1 MRTTK
6 VGAIILYTY
15 VFQML
20 APPPGE
26 TFDGTE
32 EKTLPTKNP
41 VNNAAPEQVPLLTS
55 EDPGKTALESSK
67 WGKLISQL
75 WYFVEKWKLKQIFQ
89 PPIIASI
96 LAISI
101 GTVPFLKHFILMD
114 DAPLFFFTDSCLILG
129 EAMIP
134 CILLALGGN
143 LVDGP
148 GAGSKKLGFRTM
160 ASIIFG
166 RLVLVPLSG
175 LGIVTMADKLGFIPK
190 GDKMFKFVLLL
201 QHSMPTSVLSGPS
214 SDGGHADIAGRGTGK
229 GHRPLVI
236 SLTLKAS
243 TLIPSERWGFELG
256 WGGYLQRGH
265 ALFSTSASEMAPT
278 KRVGGAGNKIQND
291 VTKTKSA
298 DEQIADMKIL
308 GTLSKYLWLKD
319 NLEFRF
325 RVLMALGLLVGAKV
339 INVQVPFLFKL
350 AVDWLSAITGS
361 DNVMASF
368 SDINS
373 TLLALFVSPAA
384 VLIGYGIA
392 RTGAS
397 ACNELRNAIFSK
409 VALRAIR
416 TVSRKIAMVSGILAY
431 NFGATFAWITSLS
444 VAAYIAFTLIVTQW
458 RTKFR
463 QAMNKADNDA
473 STRAIDSLL
482 NYETVKYF
490 NNESFEVKKYDT
502 FLKRYEDAALKTQ
515 SSLAFLN
522 FGQNVIFSTALS
534 TAMVLCSYGI
544 MKGAMTV
551 GDLVMVNG
559 LLFQLSLPLNFLG
572 SVYRETR
579 QSLIDMKSMFQ
590 LLEETPE
597 IRDSCK
603 AKPLKFRGGTIEFND
618 VHFGYLTDRK
628 ILDGISFVVSAGKS
642 VAIVGTSGSG
652 KSTILRLLY
661 RFFDSDSG
669 SIRIDGQDI
678 REVTLESLRKCIGVV
693 PQDTVLF
700 NDTIFHNIHYGQ
712 LSATEEEVFE
722 AARHA
727 AIHDTIVNFP
737 EKYSTI
743 VGERG
748 LKLSG
753 GEKQR
758 VSLARAFLK
767 APSILLCDEAT
778 SALDS
783 TTEAE
788 ILNALKTLANNR
800 TSIFIAHRLTTAMQ
814 CDEIIV
820 LENGKVVEQGPH
832 EVLLSRAGRYAR
844 LWAQQNNNDAMDT
857 AVKVEA

>member
-1 MRTTK
+1 MGAISRC
-6 VGAIILYTY
+6 VGACRL
-15 VFQML
+15 FQCG
-20 APPPGE
+20 GE
-26 TFDGTE
+26 LTGGRPTISRNLGPFVCRFDR
-32 EKTLPTKNP
+32 
-41 VNNAAPEQVPLLTS
+41 S
-55 EDPGKTALESSK
+55 
-67 WGKLISQL
+67 LISSRAL
-75 WYFVEKWKLKQIFQ
+75 SAKRSKKFRDGRVGVSKSPSTLLAGEIPFYGRGRMDVIRKSSSSGRLSCFLSDSS
-89 PPIIASI
+89 PPIGNR
-96 LAISI
+96 L
-101 GTVPFLKHFILMD
+101 PR
-114 DAPLFFFTDSCLILG
+114 DS
-129 EAMIP
+129 
-134 CILLALGGN
+134 
-143 LVDGP
+143 
-148 GAGSKKLGFRTM
+148 R
-160 ASIIFG
+160 
-166 RLVLVPLSG
+166 
-175 LGIVTMADKLGFIPK
+175 
-190 GDKMFKFVLLL
+190 
-201 QHSMPTSVLSGPS
+201 
-214 SDGGHADIAGRGTGK
+214 
-229 GHRPLVI
+229 
-236 SLTLKAS
+236 
-243 TLIPSERWGFELG
+243 
-256 WGGYLQRGH
+256 YLQRGH
-265 ALFSTSASEMAPT
+265 ALFSTSTSEMAA
-278 KRVGGAGNKIQND
+278 RMLVGGAGNKIQID
-291 VTKTKSA
+291 VAKKESA
-298 DEQIADMKIL
+298 DKQITDMKIL
-308 GTLSKYLWLKD
+308 RTLAKYLWLKD

-325 RVLMALGLLVGAKV
+325 RVAMALGLLVGAKV

-361 DNVMASF
+361 ENAMASF
-368 SDINS
+368 TDTNS
-373 TLLALFVSPAA
+373 TLVALFVSPAA
-384 VLIGYGIA
+384 ALIGYGVA

-397 ACNELRNAIFSK
+397 ACNELRNAVFSK

-416 TVSRKIAMVSGILAY
+416 TLSRQVFSHLHDLDLRYHLSRQTGALNRIIDRGSRAINFILSSMVFNVVPTLLEIAMVSSILAY
-431 NFGATFAWITSLS
+431 NFGATFAWITSFS
-444 VAAYIAFTLIVTQW
+444 VAAYVAFTLTVTQW

-473 STRAIDSLL
+473 STKAIDSLL

-490 NNESFEVKKYDT
+490 NNESFEVEKYDT
-502 FLKRYEDAALKTQ
+502 YLKRYENAALKTQ

-522 FGQNVIFSTALS
+522 FGQNVLFSMVLS
-534 TAMVLCSYGI
+534 TAMILSSYGI
-544 MKGAMTV
+544 MNGAMTV

-579 QSLIDMKSMFQ
+579 QSLIDMESMFQ

-597 IRDSCK
+597 IRD
-603 AKPLKFRGGTIEFND
+603 AHEAQPLNLRGGTIEFHD

-628 ILDGISFVVSAGKS
+628 ILDGISFAVPAGKS
-642 VAIVGTSGSG
+642 VAVVGTSGSG

-661 RFFDSDSG
+661 RFFDADSG

-678 REVTLESLRKCIGVV
+678 REVMLESLRKCIGVV

-700 NDTIFHNIHYGQ
+700 NDTIFHNIHYGR

-722 AARHA
+722 AAQRA
-727 AIHDTIVNFP
+727 AIHDTIMNFP
-737 EKYSTI
+737 EKYATI

-832 EVLLSRAGRYAR
+832 EELLSRAGRYAQ
-844 LWAQQNNNDAMDT
+844 LWAQQNNNDVVDA
-857 AVKVEA
+857 AVIEV

>member
-1 MRTTK
+1 MRTVSRC
-6 VGAIILYTY
+6 VGACR
-15 VFQML
+15 
-20 APPPGE
+20 
-26 TFDGTE
+26 
-32 EKTLPTKNP
+32 
-41 VNNAAPEQVPLLTS
+41 LLKC
-55 EDPGKTALESSK
+55 G
-67 WGKLISQL
+67 GKLTGGRPSISRNL
-75 WYFVEKWKLKQIFQ
+75 
-89 PPIIASI
+89 
-96 LAISI
+96 
-101 GTVPFLKHFILMD
+101 D
-114 DAPLFFFTDSCLILG
+114 PLICRLDRCLISGRAFG
-129 EAMIP
+129 EKGSGESRDDRVGVLKSAST
-134 CILLALGGN
+134 LLAGEIPFSDRSRMD
-143 LVDGP
+143 VMRK
-148 GAGSKKLGFRTM
+148 S
-160 ASIIFG
+160 SSFG
-166 RLVLVPLSG
+166 RLSCFLSDSSPPIG
-175 LGIVTMADKLGFIPK
+175 NR
-190 GDKMFKFVLLL
+190 LLKDL
-201 QHSMPTSVLSGPS
+201 
-214 SDGGHADIAGRGTGK
+214 
-229 GHRPLVI
+229 
-236 SLTLKAS
+236 
-243 TLIPSERWGFELG
+243 
-256 WGGYLQRGH
+256 GYLQRGH
-265 ALFSTSASEMAPT
+265 ALFSTSASEMAAT

-291 VTKTKSA
+291 VTKMESA

-308 GTLSKYLWLKD
+308 RTLSKYLWLKD

-361 DNVMASF
+361 DNAMASF
-368 SDINS
+368 SDTNS

-416 TVSRKIAMVSGILAY
+416 TVSRKVFSHLHDLDLRYHLSRQTGALNRIIDRGSRAINFILSSMVFNVVPTILEIAMVSGILAY

-490 NNESFEVKKYDT
+490 TNESFEAKKYDT
-502 FLKRYEDAALKTQ
+502 YLKRYEDAALKTQ

-544 MKGAMTV
+544 MNGAMTV

-603 AKPLKFRGGTIEFND
+603 AEPLKFRGGTIKFND

-628 ILDGISFVVSAGKS
+628 ILDGISFIVSAGKN

-700 NDTIFHNIHYGQ
+700 NDTIFHNIHYGR

-727 AIHDTIVNFP
+727 AIHDTIMNFP

-767 APSILLCDEAT
+767 APSILQYEFIEVRTPHMLYNFEDFRNYLRNSCLLHYAGSVLKSNIHEAHETFLLCDEAT

-814 CDEIIV
+814 CDERNYFHLITLF
-820 LENGKVVEQGPH
+820 LER
-832 EVLLSRAGRYAR
+832 LAGHS
-844 LWAQQNNNDAMDT
+844 
-857 AVKVEA
+857 VF

>member
-1 MRTTK
+1 MRAVSRCRGACRLLQCGGKLTGGRPSISRNLDPLICRLDRSLISGRALCEK
-6 VGAIILYTY
+6 GSREFRDDRVGA
-15 VFQML
+15 
-20 APPPGE
+20 
-26 TFDGTE
+26 
-32 EKTLPTKNP
+32 
-41 VNNAAPEQVPLLTS
+41 
-55 EDPGKTALESSK
+55 
-67 WGKLISQL
+67 
-75 WYFVEKWKLKQIFQ
+75 LK
-89 PPIIASI
+89 S
-96 LAISI
+96 
-101 GTVPFLKHFILMD
+101 
-114 DAPLFFFTDSCLILG
+114 
-129 EAMIP
+129 
-134 CILLALGGN
+134 
-143 LVDGP
+143 
-148 GAGSKKLGFRTM
+148 
-160 ASIIFG
+160 
-166 RLVLVPLSG
+166 
-175 LGIVTMADKLGFIPK
+175 
-190 GDKMFKFVLLL
+190 
-201 QHSMPTSVLSGPS
+201 
-214 SDGGHADIAGRGTGK
+214 
-229 GHRPLVI
+229 
-236 SLTLKAS
+236 AS
-243 TLIPSERWGFELG
+243 TLLAGEIPLSDRSRVDVMRKSSSFGRMRCFLSDSSPPIG
-256 WGGYLQRGH
+256 NRLLRDFGYLQRSR
-265 ALFSTSASEMAPT
+265 ALFSTSASEIEAT
-278 KRVGGAGNKIQND
+278 KRLGGAGNKIQND
-291 VTKTKSA
+291 VTKKESA
-298 DEQIADMKIL
+298 DEQIADMTIL
-308 GTLSKYLWLKD
+308 RTLAKYLWLKD
-319 NLEFRF
+319 NIEFRF

-339 INVQVPFLFKL
+339 INVQVPFFFKL

-361 DNVMASF
+361 DNAMASF
-368 SDINS
+368 SDTNS

-416 TVSRKIAMVSGILAY
+416 TVSRKVFSHLHDLDLRYHLSRQTGALNRIIDRGSRAINFILSSMVFNVVPTILEIAMVSGILAY
-431 NFGATFAWITSLS
+431 KFGATFAWITSLS

-490 NNESFEVKKYDT
+490 NNESFEAEKYDT
-502 FLKRYEDAALKTQ
+502 YLKRYEDAALKTQ
-515 SSLAFLN
+515 SSLALLN

-544 MKGAMTV
+544 MNGAMTV

-579 QSLIDMKSMFQ
+579 QSLIDMKSLFQ

-597 IRDSCK
+597 IRDGHK
-603 AKPLKFRGGTIEFND
+603 AEPLKFRGGTIEFKD
-618 VHFGYLTDRK
+618 VYFGYLTDRK

-652 KSTILRLLY
+652 KSTILRLIY

-669 SIRIDGQDI
+669 SVRIDGQDV
-678 REVTLESLRKCIGVV
+678 REVTMESLRKCIGVV

-700 NDTIFHNIHYGQ
+700 NDTIFHNIHYGR
-712 LSATEEEVFE
+712 LSATKEEVFE

-727 AIHDTIVNFP
+727 AIHDTIMNFP
-737 EKYSTI
+737 EKYATI

-767 APSILLCDEAT
+767 APSIMLCDEAT

-820 LENGKVVEQGPH
+820 LENGKVAEQGAH
-832 EVLLSRAGRYAR
+832 EVLLTRAGRYAQ
-844 LWAQQNNNDAMDT
+844 LWAQQNNNDAVDA

>member
-1 MRTTK
+1 MRAVSK
-6 VGAIILYTY
+6 CLGARRLLRCGGELAGGRPN
-15 VFQML
+15 VFRNLEPLICQ
-20 APPPGE
+20 
-26 TFDGTE
+26 FDRY
-32 EKTLPTKNP
+32 
-41 VNNAAPEQVPLLTS
+41 
-55 EDPGKTALESSK
+55 
-67 WGKLISQL
+67 LISGRALCARGSREFRHDQ
-75 WYFVEKWKLKQIFQ
+75 VGVLKSPSTLLAREALFADRSRMNVMRKSSSFGRPSCFLSDSS
-89 PPIIASI
+89 PPI
-96 LAISI
+96 
-101 GTVPFLKHFILMD
+101 
-114 DAPLFFFTDSCLILG
+114 
-129 EAMIP
+129 
-134 CILLALGGN
+134 GN
-143 LVDGP
+143 
-148 GAGSKKLGFRTM
+148 
-160 ASIIFG
+160 
-166 RLVLVPLSG
+166 RLSRDL
-175 LGIVTMADKLGFIPK
+175 
-190 GDKMFKFVLLL
+190 
-201 QHSMPTSVLSGPS
+201 
-214 SDGGHADIAGRGTGK
+214 
-229 GHRPLVI
+229 
-236 SLTLKAS
+236 
-243 TLIPSERWGFELG
+243 
-256 WGGYLQRGH
+256 GYLQRGC
-265 ALFSTSASEMAPT
+265 ALFSTSAGEMTAT
-278 KRVGGAGNKIQND
+278 KPVGGAGNKIQND
-291 VTKTKSA
+291 VTKKESA

-308 GTLSKYLWLKD
+308 HTLAKYLWLKD

-325 RVLMALGLLVGAKV
+325 RVAMALGLLVGAKV

-350 AVDWLSAITGS
+350 AVDWLSAITSSGS
-361 DNVMASF
+361 AMASF
-368 SDINS
+368 TDTNS

-397 ACNELRNAIFSK
+397 ACNELRNAVFSK
-409 VALRAIR
+409 VALGAIR
-416 TVSRKIAMVSGILAY
+416 AVSRKVFSHLHNLDLRYHLSRQTGALNRIIDRGSRAINFILSSMIFNVVPTILEIAMVSGILAY
-431 NFGATFAWITSLS
+431 KFGATFAWITSLS
-444 VAAYIAFTLIVTQW
+444 VGAYVAFTLIVTQW

-490 NNESFEVKKYDT
+490 NNESYEVEKYDT
-502 FLKRYEDAALKTQ
+502 YLKRYEDAALKTQ
-515 SSLAFLN
+515 SSLACLN

-534 TAMVLCSYGI
+534 TAMVLSSYGI
-544 MKGAMTV
+544 MNGAMTV

-597 IRDSCK
+597 IRDEPK
-603 AKPLKFRGGTIEFND
+603 AKSLKLRGGAIEFDD
-618 VHFGYLTDRK
+618 VHFGYLTERK
-628 ILDGISFVVSAGKS
+628 ILDGISFVVPAGKS
-642 VAIVGTSGSG
+642 VAIVGSSGSG

-669 SIRIDGQDI
+669 SIRIDGQEI

-700 NDTIFHNIHYGQ
+700 NDTIFHNIRYGR

-722 AARHA
+722 AARCA
-727 AIHDTIVNFP
+727 AVHDTIMNFP
-737 EKYSTI
+737 EMYSTI

-783 TTEAE
+783 TTEAA

-820 LENGKVVEQGPH
+820 LEDGKVVEQGPH
-832 EVLLSRAGRYAR
+832 EVLLSRAGRYAQ
-844 LWAQQNNNDAMDT
+844 LWAQQNNSDAVDA